1 MTQILSVSANTAAYV
16 SEAMKSPGRIP
27 RTTDVEVAIDEL
39 ARKAGQ
45 SDDERLKAILNV
57 VQPPALQIYFLTS
70 SQFNNPKAS
79 LAEAKAAY
87 DQQQQAAMRKAA
99 EK

>member
-1 MTQILSVSANTAAYV
+1 MTQVLSVSANTAAYV
-16 SEAMKSPGRIP
+16 SEAMKPPGRTP

-45 SDDERLKAILNV
+45 SDDVRLKAILNV
-57 VQPPALQIYFLTS
+57 VRPPALQIYFLTA
-70 SQFNNPKAS
+70 SQYDNPKAT
-79 LAEAKAAY
+79 LAEAQAAY
-87 DQQQQAAMRKAA
+87 DQQQQAAMLKAA